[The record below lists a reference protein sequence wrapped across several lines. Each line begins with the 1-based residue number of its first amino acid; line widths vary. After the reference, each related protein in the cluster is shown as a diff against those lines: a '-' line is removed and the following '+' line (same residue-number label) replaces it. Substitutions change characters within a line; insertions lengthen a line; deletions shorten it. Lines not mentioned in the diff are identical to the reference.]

1 MAKNTSA
8 DLVVGQKFQF
18 AAAKL
23 RNRPDILLA
32 LVFLVV
38 LSFLVIA
45 PLVQIIYTSLIYQS
59 NDLRV
64 VRDARVGQFTL
75 YHYARIFSGR
85 LAQSIFYK
93 PFFNSLLVGFG
104 VTLFAM
110 TIGAL
115 LAWVLVR
122 THIHSVDHPL
132 QECLRRARRIRLA
145 IGFPVVRLIQ

>member
-1 MAKNTSA
+1 MERNASSG
-8 DLVVGQKFQF
+8 LVLGRKLQF
-18 AAAKL
+18 ATAKL

-32 LVFLVV
+32 LIFLLVFA
-38 LSFLVIA
+38 FLVIA

-85 LAQSIFYK
+85 LARSIFYK
-93 PFFNSLLVGFG
+93 PFLNSLLVGLG

-110 TIGAL
+110 
-115 LAWVLVR
+115 
-122 THIHSVDHPL
+122 VDSELEERRRGRLPACPGLPYCARSLCRSCCPL
-132 QECLRRARRIRLA
+132 SAPPLS
-145 IGFPVVRLIQ
+145 